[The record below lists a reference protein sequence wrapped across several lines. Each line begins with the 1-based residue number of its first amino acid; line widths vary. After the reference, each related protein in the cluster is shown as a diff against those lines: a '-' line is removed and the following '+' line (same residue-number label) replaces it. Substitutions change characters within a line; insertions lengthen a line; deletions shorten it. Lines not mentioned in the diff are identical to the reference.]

1 MGNPMLRRCCILQV
15 VLLTILIVLCVTLGN
30 TYNSMTE
37 YRAAESALTRSIAN
51 INAEIQNVH
60 EHETQLNNSFS
71 VWREMSDTH
80 VYSRDDEH
88 TNGGLQSI
96 IRGLCRKHK
105 VIIKNLTI
113 SDPRDMSDDYKKHYT
128 KVVRHV
134 VRMQFEALTDRHAV
148 MLVHAI
154 KYDIPGFIA
163 VRLLEMTKE
172 KDITQEVLASSN
184 RKVILPTVKGEIVL
198 DVYGIYGKHL

>member
-1 MGNPMLRRCCILQV
+1 MGNLMLRRYCVLQA
-15 VLLTILIVLCVTLGN
+15 VLLIILVALCATLGS
-30 TYNSMTE
+30 TYNSMVK
-37 YRAAESALTRSIAN
+37 YRAAESALTRSIAGV
-51 INAEIQNVH
+51 NAEIQNVH
-60 EHETQLNNSFS
+60 EHETKLNNSFS
-71 VWREMSDTH
+71 IWREMSDTH

-88 TNGGLQSI
+88 GSAGLQSI
-96 IRGLCRKHK
+96 IRSLCRKHK
-105 VIIKNLTI
+105 VIIKELTV
-113 SDPRDMSDDYKKHYT
+113 SSPRDMSDDYKKQYT

-163 VRLLEMTKE
+163 VRLLKMTKE
-172 KDITQEVLASSN
+172 RDITQEVLVSSS
-184 RKVILPTVKGEIVL
+184 RKVILPTVKGEVIL